1 MVYESPYTVIN
12 DDDLTFSFS
21 GSGGPGGQNVN
32 KVATAVELRMNLN
45 AVKMTQCVKNRFQT
59 IAATYILDSGEL
71 LIRARTH
78 RTQRDNREEAIER
91 LVALIRRAEIP
102 EKIRKATKPT
112 RASMEKRI
120 AAKKVQ
126 SYRKENRKRIDF

>member
-1 MVYESPYTVIN
+1 MIYHSPYTTILES
-12 DDDLTFSFS
+12 DLTFTFS

-32 KVATAVELRMNLN
+32 KVATAVELRVKIDSVRMNES
-45 AVKMTQCVKNRFQT
+45 VRDRFRFV
-59 IAATYILDSGEL
+59 AASYILDSGEL

-102 EKIRKATKPT
+102 QKVRKATKPT
-112 RASMEKRI
+112 RASKEKRVES
-120 AAKKVQ
+120 KRFNSERKV
-126 SYRKENRKRIDF
+126 NRRRVDH

>member
-1 MVYESPYTVIN
+1 MVYESSYTTIN
-12 DDDLTFSFS
+12 DDDLTFTFS

-32 KVATAVELRMNLN
+32 KVATAVELRMNLDS
-45 AVKMTQCVKNRFQT
+45 VKMSHFVKVRFQT

-78 RTQRDNREEAIER
+78 RTQRDNREEAVER

-102 EKIRKATKPT
+102 QKVRKATKPT
-112 RASMEKRI
+112 RASKEKRI
-120 AAKKVQ
+120 ERKKVQ
-126 SYRKENRKRIDF
+126 SDRKENRKRIDF